1 MDFDEYYVDDTAK
14 GKGTHYKYNREM
26 MLEYVGTFDPKKVNF
41 QKFSATQLWL
51 YLALEKFSPKCVDV
65 LAVCPSFKCSHR
77 GKHVL
82 VFGSMD
88 PYHESLL
95 LALGAQHVTTVEYN
109 KLTYDHDQ
117 ITTVTPA
124 EFTVP
129 EGGVSGCLP
138 RTKSQNTRV

>member
-65 LAVCPSFKCSHR
+65 LAVCPSFMFTQGQARACVR
-77 GKHVL
+77 L
-82 VFGSMD
+82 NGS
-88 PYHESLL
+88 
-95 LALGAQHVTTVEYN
+95 
-109 KLTYDHDQ
+109 
-117 ITTVTPA
+117 
-124 EFTVP
+124 
-129 EGGVSGCLP
+129 LP
-138 RTKSQNTRV
+138 RVPAACARSPACHHC

>member
-1 MDFDEYYVDDTAK
+1 
-14 GKGTHYKYNREM
+14 
-26 MLEYVGTFDPKKVNF
+26 
-41 QKFSATQLWL
+41 
-51 YLALEKFSPKCVDV
+51 
-65 LAVCPSFKCSHR
+65 
-77 GKHVL
+77 
-82 VFGSMD
+82 MD

-129 EGGVSGCLP
+129 EGGVSGYLP